1 MFSIEGAKQVQ
12 FDMESGLL
20 PTLHSIYTRNG
31 LQSLL
36 VTNDKVRQINVRSK
50 IRGDK

>member
-1 MFSIEGAKQVQ
+1 MNIFSIEGAKQMQ
-12 FDMESGLL
+12 FDTENGLL

-36 VTNDKVRQINVRSK
+36 VTNDKVRQISVRSG
-50 IRGDK
+50 ING